1 MTVSQADLPA
11 TVSRE
16 QIIRDSDAVLGMPDI
31 PVSVEEDIVR
41 IEALGMDWD
50 IGMMIYQPRDE
61 ARIPCGADGRKV
73 GIFLLHGGSGDS
85 KTMDR
90 VALLAA
96 GKFGFKVLS
105 ATFPGRYYFPEP
117 SRDWPDDTIHADGGV
132 RTPIWKQGELISRE
146 EYDVVRDDSMRP
158 RYGTRTVA
166 SAKPGTNFYYRM
178 AAWPVAFE
186 EGMKEAMRRHLP
198 EGAFSIYGE
207 GHSTGGPFV
216 SMLSQRVP
224 NFAGMVAT
232 EHTPFGH
239 VGAMRDNWSG
249 SLGKVSGS
257 ERVSTDDA
265 VRSDPFNELYIRT
278 WRDLARYAGPE
289 ALGQQGP
296 AALMQL
302 PMLMEEILD
311 TWDRARARPQFKAE
325 YVITHNIAASL
336 TEGAKVSAKRLGMN
350 RDETEALVE
359 RYLGYPRE
367 LSGPEAPPVPPFLF
381 VITKDSRDHSPEVY
395 KEVILP
401 AFAAMRPAPKTHLT
415 HLGAGVH
422 SFWKAE
428 EGLPQG
434 VAPAAIKLWNDAIT
448 GGYFVTAREA

>member
-1 MTVSQADLPA
+1 MTVAQADLPA

-61 ARIPCGADGRKV
+61 ARIPRGADGRKV
-73 GIFLLHGGSGDS
+73 GILLLHGGSGDS

-132 RTPIWKQGELISRE
+132 RTPIWKQGELISRD
-146 EYDVVRDDSMRP
+146 EYNVVRDDSMRP

-166 SAKPGTNFYYRM
+166 RAKPGTNFYYRM

-186 EGMKEAMRRHLP
+186 EGMKEAMRSHLP

-224 NFAGMVAT
+224 NFAGVVAT

-367 LSGPEAPPVPPFLF
+367 LSGPDAPPVPPFLF
-381 VITKDSRDHSPEVY
+381 IITKDSRDHSPEVY
-395 KEVILP
+395 REVILP

-422 SFWKAE
+422 NFWKAE

-434 VAPAAIKLWNDAIT
+434 VAPAAIKLWNEAIT
-448 GGYFVTAREA
+448 GGYFATAREA

>member
-1 MTVSQADLPA
+1 MAFSRIELPA

-16 QIIRDSDAVLGMPDI
+16 QTLRDSEAVLAMPDI

-41 IEALGMDWD
+41 IEALGMEWD
-50 IGMMIYQPRDE
+50 LGMMVYQPRDE

-73 GIFLLHGGSGDS
+73 GIFLLHGGSGDY
-85 KTMDR
+85 KTMER

-105 ATFPGRYYFPEP
+105 GTFPGRFCFPEP
-117 SRDWPDDTIHADGGV
+117 SRDWPDDTIHGDGSV
-132 RTPIWKQGELISRE
+132 RTPIWKRGELIARD
-146 EYDVVRDDSMRP
+146 EYDVARDLSMRP
-158 RYGTRTVA
+158 RYGARTVA
-166 SAKPGTNFYYRM
+166 RAKPETNFYYRM

-198 EGAFSIYGE
+198 EGAYSIYGE

-224 NFAGMVAT
+224 NFAGVVAT
-232 EHTPFGH
+232 EHTPFGY
-239 VGAMRDNWSG
+239 VGALRDNWSG
-249 SLGKVSGS
+249 SLGKVPGF

-296 AALMQL
+296 VALMQL
-302 PMLMEEILD
+302 PMLMEEVLD
-311 TWDRARARPQFKAE
+311 DWDRSRSRPQFKAE
-325 YVITHNIAASL
+325 YVITHDIAASL
-336 TEGAKVSAKRLGMN
+336 TEAAKVSARRLGMN
-350 RDETEALVE
+350 GAETEALVK
-359 RYLGYPRE
+359 RYRGYPRE
-367 LSGPEAPPVPPFLF
+367 LSGPDAPPLPPFLF
-381 VITKDSRDHSPEVY
+381 IITKDSRDHSPEVY
-395 KEVILP
+395 KEVVLP
-401 AFAAMRPAPKTHLT
+401 SFAAMRPAPKTHLT
-415 HLGAGVH
+415 HFAAGVH

-434 VAPAAIKLWNDAIT
+434 VAPVAVKLWSDAIT
-448 GGYFVTAREA
+448 GGYFAAAGV

>member
-1 MTVSQADLPA
+1 
-11 TVSRE
+11 
-16 QIIRDSDAVLGMPDI
+16 
-31 PVSVEEDIVR
+31 
-41 IEALGMDWD
+41 
-50 IGMMIYQPRDE
+50 
-61 ARIPCGADGRKV
+61 
-73 GIFLLHGGSGDS
+73 
-85 KTMDR
+85 
-90 VALLAA
+90 
-96 GKFGFKVLS
+96 
-105 ATFPGRYYFPEP
+105 
-117 SRDWPDDTIHADGGV
+117 
-132 RTPIWKQGELISRE
+132 
-146 EYDVVRDDSMRP
+146 MRP

-166 SAKPGTNFYYRM
+166 RAKPGTNFYYRM

-198 EGAFSIYGE
+198 EGTFSIYGE

-216 SMLSQRVP
+216 SMLSQRVS
-224 NFAGMVAT
+224 NFAGVVAT

-249 SLGKVSGS
+249 SMGKVSGF

-265 VRSDPFNELYIRT
+265 ARSDPFNELYIRT

-296 AALMQL
+296 VALMQL

-311 TWDRARARPQFKAE
+311 NWDRGRARPQFKAE

-336 TEGAKVSAKRLGMN
+336 TEGAKVSAQRLGMN

-381 VITKDSRDHSPEVY
+381 IITKDSRDHSPEVY

-401 AFAAMRPAPKTHLT
+401 AFAAMRPAPEDPSDTT
-415 HLGAGVH
+415 RRWGAQLL
-422 SFWKAE
+422 
-428 EGLPQG
+428 EGRGG
-434 VAPAAIKLWNDAIT
+434 VAAGCRAGRHQALERRHHRRLLRHGPRDLVWCLTTRFTKMRRIFRCRQGAMTCRGRPAVALRGPYHARSRGGFRTRACQETAT
-448 GGYFVTAREA
+448 G

>member
-1 MTVSQADLPA
+1 
-11 TVSRE
+11 
-16 QIIRDSDAVLGMPDI
+16 
-31 PVSVEEDIVR
+31 
-41 IEALGMDWD
+41 
-50 IGMMIYQPRDE
+50 
-61 ARIPCGADGRKV
+61 
-73 GIFLLHGGSGDS
+73 
-85 KTMDR
+85 
-90 VALLAA
+90 
-96 GKFGFKVLS
+96 
-105 ATFPGRYYFPEP
+105 
-117 SRDWPDDTIHADGGV
+117 
-132 RTPIWKQGELISRE
+132 
-146 EYDVVRDDSMRP
+146 MRP

-166 SAKPGTNFYYRM
+166 RAKPGTNFYYRM

-198 EGAFSIYGE
+198 EGTFSIYGE

-224 NFAGMVAT
+224 NFAGVVAT

-428 EGLPQG
+428 EGLATGCRAGGHQAVERRHHQRLLRHGPRG
-434 VAPAAIKLWNDAIT
+434 LVSCPVNSHGNLLVFFAVGCVALPRVVPATEGGRLPVAPTSHRALPTTKNPAHLTMRINRT
-448 GGYFVTAREA
+448 GH

>member
-1 MTVSQADLPA
+1 MADTQVNLPNS
-11 TVSRE
+11 VSRE
-16 QIIRDSDAVLGMPDI
+16 KTIQDSDQVLAKPDI
-31 PVSVEEDIVR
+31 PLTVTENIIQVNV
-41 IEALGMDWD
+41 LGMDWD
-50 IGMMIYQPRDE
+50 IGAVTYEPSE
-61 ARIPCGADGRKV
+61 PTKVACGADGKKI
-73 GIFLLHGGSGDS
+73 GIFLLHGGSGDF
-85 KTMDR
+85 KLMEP
-90 VALLAA
+90 VARLAA

-105 ATFPGRYYFPEP
+105 GTFPGRFYFPDP
-117 SRDWPDDTIHADGGV
+117 SHNWPDDTIHEDGSV
-132 RTPIWKQGELISRE
+132 RTPIWKQGETISRD
-146 EYDVVRDDSMRP
+146 EYEIDRDTSMRP

-166 SAKPGTNFYYRM
+166 RAKPGTNFYNRM

-198 EGAFSIYGE
+198 DGAFSIYGE

-224 NFAGMVAT
+224 NFAGVVAT

-249 SLGKVSGS
+249 SLGKVSGF
-257 ERVSTDDA
+257 ERVNTEEA
-265 VRSDPFNELYIRT
+265 TRHDPFNELYIRT

-302 PMLMEEILD
+302 PMLMEDILEN
-311 TWDRARARPQFKAE
+311 WQRAKARPQFKAE

-336 TEGAKVSAKRLGMN
+336 TEAAKVSAKRLAMN
-350 RDETEALVE
+350 REETAALIE
-359 RYLGYPRE
+359 RYVGYPRE
-367 LSGPEAPPVPPFLF
+367 LAGPDVPPLPPFLF
-381 VITKDSRDHSPEVY
+381 IITKDSRDHSPEVY

-401 AFAAMRPAPKTHLT
+401 AFSAMKPAPRTHLT
-415 HLGAGVH
+415 HFGAGVH

-428 EGLPQG
+428 EGLPMG
-434 VAPAAIKLWNDAIT
+434 VAPAAIKVWNDAIR
-448 GGYFVTAREA
+448 GGYFVVKS